1 MTRGLTS
8 AAVLL
13 ALGTACG
20 KVPIHDVEAEFLR
33 ADTVWFSAEDTLFVF
48 YEVEALQG
56 IGDPSVIEITW
67 NTDTERVDWTP
78 LTEFSPVHEHVDV
91 DCGANALCGSWSI
104 DVPDAPRD
112 VQLRLRFHRDGEL
125 ALTPQTVFNSM
136 GSGAPHRSRSMVV
149 YGIFEEENEFIQWRG
164 RHQFPT
170 LRNEQATDLGLR
182 RWFSVDQ
189 IQHGTGEA
197 RASSNVYN
205 YGAACPSDAVA
216 TNLGP
221 VETSERS
228 IFHPEPLPI
237 SAGTSSEAC
246 AQATVSDARG
256 TFTTTAFALKNP
268 EVRPAFPE
276 LRSPVYEATRLD
288 FFLTFCNR
296 EFSPEHE
303 EMQRQRLLVEDL
315 EPTCIDDWRSD
326 GFVDRLVV
334 LFRDAVQEARPDGED
349 MVLVIGL
356 HQDDAA
362 ISRKVEAALAQ
373 VVPLE
378 AERSTPRLAGAWVF
392 DSNTRTIQDPSLTRN
407 TLWCPANQPIGDGSN
422 ASQRTCATQPDFPLP
437 TLGPL
442 SFSFLQ
448 ILPNRDQYLDFLDTY
463 TANQAGTVTSLRTLV
478 PEFATTSDH
487 VDLGEFGAI
496 TFLNGESFSAA
507 PSDAFSY
514 CIQPEPLYA
523 YLRSP
528 ILQNPEAQ
536 QLIGEACAEGAL
548 PEAVCSTAPLGLL
561 PAEALPFWHE
571 NFQEEAY
578 EVGLFWDFPFL
589 IRMEYESV
597 LAGAAS
603 GIGLSIPFGFASD
616 SETYLGTPQWESEV
630 LDLSRYLTQCTRFCD
645 HPTFDNA
652 GIYNITVDF
661 RTNYANACYAPLH
674 PVPGLAS
681 GFPRDP

>member
-1 MTRGLTS
+1 MRKALASAGL
-8 AAVLL
+8 LL
-13 ALGTACG
+13 AVGTSCG

-33 ADTVWFSAEDTLFVF
+33 ADTAWFAAEETLFVF

-56 IGDPSVIEITW
+56 IGDPSVIEISW

-78 LTEFSPVHEHVDV
+78 LQEFAPVHEHVEV

-112 VQLRLRFHRDGEL
+112 VRLRLRFHRDGDL
-125 ALTPQTVFNSM
+125 ALTPQTVFNSI
-136 GSGAPHRSRSMVV
+136 GSGSPHRSRSMLV
-149 YGIFEEENEFIQWRG
+149 YGVFEEQNEYIQWRG
-164 RHQFPT
+164 RNKFPT

-182 RWFSVDQ
+182 RWFSIDD
-189 IQHGTGEA
+189 IQHGSGVA
-197 RASSNVYN
+197 GAGSNVYG
-205 YGAACPSDAVA
+205 YGGNCPSDAA
-216 TNLGP
+216 TTNLGP

-228 IFHPEPLPI
+228 IFHPDPLPI
-237 SAGTSSEAC
+237 SAGTSSLAC
-246 AQATVSDARG
+246 AQATVTDATG
-256 TFTTTAFALKNP
+256 TFTTTAFAMKNP

-276 LRSPVYEATRLD
+276 LRSPVYDAKRLE

-296 EFSPEHE
+296 EISPVHE
-303 EMQRQRLLVEDL
+303 EMQRQRLLLEDL
-315 EPTCIDDWRSD
+315 EPTCIDDWQSS

-334 LFRDAVQEARPDGED
+334 LFRDAVQDARPSGED

-356 HQDDAA
+356 HQDDNA
-362 ISRKVEAALAQ
+362 ISRKVEQALAQ

-378 AERSTPRLAGAWVF
+378 DDRSSPRLAGAWVF
-392 DSNTRTIQDPSLTRN
+392 DSVTRTLQDPTLTRN
-407 TLWCPANQPIGDGSN
+407 TLWCPANQPFGDSAN

-448 ILPNRDQYLDFLDTY
+448 ILPNRSQYLDFLETY
-463 TANQAGTVTSLRTLV
+463 NENQAGEVTSLSTLV
-478 PEFATTSDH
+478 PEFATTTDH
-487 VDLGEFGAI
+487 VDLGEFGAV

-507 PSDAFSY
+507 PTDAFSY
-514 CIQPEPLYA
+514 CTQPEPLYA
-523 YLRSP
+523 FLRSP
-528 ILQNPEAQ
+528 ILENPEAQ
-536 QLIGEACAEGAL
+536 AIIGDACAQGQL
-548 PEAVCSTAPLGLL
+548 PETVCSTAPLGLL

-589 IRMEYESV
+589 VRMEYEAV

-603 GIGLSIPFGFASD
+603 GIGLSIPFGFAND
-616 SETYLGTPQWESEV
+616 AETYLGSAQWETEI
-630 LDLSRYLTQCTRFCD
+630 LNLAPYLTQCTRFCD

-652 GIYNITVDF
+652 GIYNVTVDF
-661 RTNYANACYAPLH
+661 RSNYANACYAPLH